1 MKKNLFIGIAAL
13 FLVTGAAH
21 AAETTKLPDAILG
34 AWCGSRGWQFPD
46 DDTAHLWRTDDVH
59 DCANRGGID
68 IHPNSYDY
76 VRFEVKTSCKINSI
90 KFVRRGD
97 PKKDRIRP
105 KVYDPKTEKYPKQR
119 FLDNPLAFSG
129 RLI

>member
-1 MKKNLFIGIAAL
+1 MPRFEWETLHNTGLIMKKLLLTSIAAL
-13 FLVTGAAH
+13 FLATGAAH

-34 AWCGSRGWQFPD
+34 AWCGSWGWQFPD

-76 VRFEVKTSCKINSI
+76 VRFEVKISCKINSGSSRNRVGE
-90 KFVRRGD
+90 FGV
-97 PKKDRIRP
+97 
-105 KVYDPKTEKYPKQR
+105 
-119 FLDNPLAFSG
+119 
-129 RLI
+129 